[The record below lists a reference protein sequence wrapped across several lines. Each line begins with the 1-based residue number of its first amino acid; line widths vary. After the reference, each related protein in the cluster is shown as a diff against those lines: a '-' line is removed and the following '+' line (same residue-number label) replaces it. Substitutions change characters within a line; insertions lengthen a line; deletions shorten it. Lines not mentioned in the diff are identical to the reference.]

1 MNNFDYMG
9 FSYGGFGP
17 DVMFVVNAK
26 KFSKENVLTLCKTE
40 YEHLFSPKFGGMY
53 KEPTL
58 NNIKEKWCAYRMGV
72 SEDWPMGSYTLVR
85 PNSNGSF
92 PVYVIDFDELDLLE
106 DNNDS
111 ERNS

>member
-1 MNNFDYMG
+1 
-9 FSYGGFGP
+9 
-17 DVMFVVNAK
+17 
-26 KFSKENVLTLCKTE
+26 
-40 YEHLFSPKFGGMY
+40 
-53 KEPTL
+53 
-58 NNIKEKWCAYRMGV
+58 MGV